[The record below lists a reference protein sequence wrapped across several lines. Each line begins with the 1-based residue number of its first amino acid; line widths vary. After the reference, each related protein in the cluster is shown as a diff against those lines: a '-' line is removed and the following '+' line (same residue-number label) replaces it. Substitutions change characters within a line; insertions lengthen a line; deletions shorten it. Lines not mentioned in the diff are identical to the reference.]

1 MHFAMAGL
9 RMTSRRNNI
18 RDVMFFAIFT
28 DKNEKSIYTPVTIR
42 KVKEKNRKKNWKK
55 NLKRDR
61 GWHRIR
67 TRSLEHERPRLDHW
81 ANEPFGN

>member
-1 MHFAMAGL
+1 M
-9 RMTSRRNNI
+9 
-18 RDVMFFAIFT
+18 
-28 DKNEKSIYTPVTIR
+28 YTPVTIR

-81 ANEPFGN
+81 ANVPFGN